1 MGVQGK
7 CSCGGH
13 SWCNGRGVG
22 TAQSPVWLDLGGEE
36 AGKEMRSEKW
46 AGLTHIG
53 LCGLG
58 VGVGLDFIL
67 GVKSMRESSAKPLA
81 FTITFTLTAV
91 LGLRCSQH
99 PQFPDEQTEAQRGKA
114 LAQVA

>member
-1 MGVQGK
+1 M
-7 CSCGGH
+7 S
-13 SWCNGRGVG
+13 RGNAPVVG
-22 TAQSPVWLDLGGEE
+22 TAGATVVGWAQLRAQCGWTWVVRKP
-36 AGKEMRSEKW
+36 GKEMRSEKW

-53 LCGLG
+53 LCRLG

-67 GVKSMRESSAKPLA
+67 GVKSMRESPAKPLA
-81 FTITFTLTAV
+81 FTIMFTLTTV